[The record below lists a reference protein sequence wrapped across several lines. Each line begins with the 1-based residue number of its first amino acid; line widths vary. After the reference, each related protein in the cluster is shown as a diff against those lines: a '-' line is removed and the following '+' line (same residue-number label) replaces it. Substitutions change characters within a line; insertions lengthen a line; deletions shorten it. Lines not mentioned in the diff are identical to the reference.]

1 MREQGGMEISMG
13 NNRENKEMENEKTP
27 LREYL
32 TNWFFLLYFLI
43 LFGERLQSIIR
54 SVKDPELELFGS
66 GFHIYVYLLTF
77 VSLAGFLVLFVFCN
91 KIFLRSLFIRKTNV
105 QNLVNY
111 KMLCITGGVEL
122 LSGMVH
128 TEYTIAPIQFVAYG
142 MLIVA
147 MILRTAYFQKE
158 TAGKALLWLSLG
170 YLVALSMA
178 IPVVYESGLA
188 NANIFHF
195 TEAIVSALL
204 VYIFTYMLELVFLG
218 KAQNLF
224 LVWPILVATIGD
236 AFVIWLR
243 WEEEINMF
251 VLVSLVIAL
260 VLWLIGFI
268 IGKMKRQ

>member
-1 MREQGGMEISMG
+1 MG
-13 NNRENKEMENEKTP
+13 NNGESKTMEEEKTS
-27 LREYL
+27 LREFL
-32 TNWFFLLYFLI
+32 TNWFFFLYFLI
-43 LFGERLQSIIR
+43 LFGERTQSILR
-54 SVKDPELELFGS
+54 SVKDSELELFGS

-77 VSLAGFLVLFVFCN
+77 ASLAGFLILLLFCN
-91 KIFLRSLFIRKTNV
+91 KMFLRSLFVRKTKV

-128 TEYTIAPIQFVAYG
+128 TEYTVAPIQFAAYG

-158 TAGKALLWLSLG
+158 TARKALLWLSLG

-195 TEAIVSALL
+195 TEAVVSALL
-204 VYIFTYMLELVFLG
+204 VFLFTYMLELVFLG
-218 KAQNLF
+218 KAENLF
-224 LVWPILVATIGD
+224 LVWPILVAAIGD
-236 AFVIWLR
+236 AFVLWLR
-243 WEEEINMF
+243 WEEEINLF
-251 VLVSLVIAL
+251 VLVSLVIAM

-268 IGKMKRQ
+268 MEKMKKQ